1 MAKRIAKRGL
11 IEASSGNVFA
21 DLGLP
26 DAEELDTKVRLAVE
40 LNRLLT
46 VRRLSQVR
54 AATLLG
60 ISQPKVSALKH
71 YKLEGFSVERLMV
84 LLTAMGLDVEI
95 RIKAH
100 RTANAPGRI
109 LVEAA

>member
-1 MAKRIAKRGL
+1 MAKRTAKRGSV
-11 IEASSGNVFA
+11 EAGTGNVFA

-26 DAEELDTKVRLAVE
+26 DAEDLDTKLRLAVE
-40 LNRLLT
+40 LNRLLNT
-46 VRRLSQVR
+46 RRLSQVR
-54 AATLLG
+54 AASMLG

-100 RTANAPGRI
+100 RTTNAPGRI

>member
-1 MAKRIAKRGL
+1 MAKRTVKHGI
-11 IEASSGNVFA
+11 IEASSGNVLA

-26 DAEELDTKVRLAVE
+26 DAEELDTKLRLAVE
-40 LNRLLT
+40 LNRRLK

-71 YKLEGFSVERLMV
+71 YKLDGFSVERLMV

-95 RIKAH
+95 RIKTH
-100 RTANAPGRI
+100 RTPNAPGRI

>member
-1 MAKRIAKRGL
+1 ML
-11 IEASSGNVFA
+11 A

-26 DAEELDTKVRLAVE
+26 DAEELDTKLRLAVE
-40 LNRLLT
+40 LNRLLK

-54 AATLLG
+54 AAALLG

-71 YKLEGFSVERLMV
+71 YRLEGFSVERLMV
-84 LLTAMGLDVEI
+84 LLTAMGRDVDF

-100 RTANAPGRI
+100 RTASAPGRI

>member
-1 MAKRIAKRGL
+1 MAKRTVNHGP
-11 IEASSGNVFA
+11 IEASSGNVLA

-26 DAEELDTKVRLAVE
+26 DAEELDTKLRLAVE
-40 LNRLLT
+40 LNRRLK

-71 YKLEGFSVERLMV
+71 YKLDGFSVERLMV

-95 RIKAH
+95 RIKTH
-100 RTANAPGRI
+100 RTPNAPGRI

>member
-1 MAKRIAKRGL
+1 MAKRIAKREL

-21 DLGLP
+21 DLGLRGA
-26 DAEELDTKVRLAVE
+26 DELDTKLRLAVE
-40 LNRLLT
+40 LNRLLK

-84 LLTAMGLDVEI
+84 LLTAMGIDVEI

-100 RTANAPGRI
+100 RTANASGRI

>member
-1 MAKRIAKRGL
+1 MAKRIVNHGF
-11 IEASSGNVFA
+11 IEASSGNVLA

-26 DAEELDTKVRLAVE
+26 DAEELDTKLRLAVE
-40 LNRLLT
+40 LNRRLKL
-46 VRRLSQVR
+46 RRLSQVR
-54 AATLLG
+54 AAMLLG

-71 YKLEGFSVERLMV
+71 YKLDGFSVERLMV

-100 RTANAPGRI
+100 RTANSPGRI

>member
-1 MAKRIAKRGL
+1 MARRIAKRGL
-11 IEASSGNVFA
+11 IEASSGSVFA

-40 LNRLLT
+40 LNRLLK

-60 ISQPKVSALKH
+60 ISQPKVSALKY
-71 YKLEGFSVERLMV
+71 YKLGGFSVERLMV
-84 LLTAMGLDVEI
+84 LLTTMGIDVEI
-95 RIKAH
+95 RIKAR
-100 RTANAPGRI
+100 RTANVPGRI
-109 LVEAA
+109 LVQAA

>member
-1 MAKRIAKRGL
+1 MARRIAKRGL
-11 IEASSGNVFA
+11 IEASSGSVFA

-40 LNRLLT
+40 LNRLLK

-60 ISQPKVSALKH
+60 ISQPKVSALKY
-71 YKLEGFSVERLMV
+71 YKLEGFSVDRLMV
-84 LLTAMGLDVEI
+84 LLTTMGIDVEI
-95 RIKAH
+95 RIKAR
-100 RTANAPGRI
+100 RTANVPGRI
-109 LVEAA
+109 LVQAA

>member
-1 MAKRIAKRGL
+1 MAKRIVKHGS

-26 DAEELDTKVRLAVE
+26 DAEELDTKLRLAAE
-40 LNRLLT
+40 LNRRLKL
-46 VRRLSQVR
+46 RRLSQVR
-54 AATLLG
+54 AAKLLG

-71 YKLEGFSVERLMV
+71 YKLDGFSVERLMV
-84 LLTAMGLDVEI
+84 LLTTMGLDVEI

>member
-1 MAKRIAKRGL
+1 MAKRIVKHGL
-11 IEASSGNVFA
+11 IEASSGNVLA

-26 DAEELDTKVRLAVE
+26 DAEELDTKLRLAVE
-40 LNRLLT
+40 LNRRLK

-71 YKLEGFSVERLMV
+71 YKLDGFSVERLMV

-95 RIKAH
+95 RIKTH
-100 RTANAPGRI
+100 RAPNAPGRI

>member
-1 MAKRIAKRGL
+1 MAKRIVKHGS

-26 DAEELDTKVRLAVE
+26 YAEELDTKLRLAAE
-40 LNRLLT
+40 LNRRLKL
-46 VRRLSQVR
+46 RRLSQVR
-54 AATLLG
+54 AAKLLG

-71 YKLEGFSVERLMV
+71 YKLDGFSVERLMV
-84 LLTAMGLDVEI
+84 LLTTMGLDVEI